1 MVKILAH
8 KRDWALLLL
17 RMSVQIVGL
26 LLKMDAYL
34 RAKVDGHSKV
44 KKWAL
49 ELTEDRSSLYD
60 RLKFRVTGQK
70 DLPYLWSSIQDRL
83 IGSVPVH
90 FQWGPSDFRLKFS
103 AAHSVPFQAI
113 INVAV
118 YLRKRM
124 IESVLWIESVLCILV
139 RWISFLTFSDF
150 VKSDMDSAWYF
161 CRLINCESQI
171 HWVTHWDYGS
181 NQKII
186 SRNLFIGQ
194 SDDAKNNVET
204 VWYC

>member
-1 MVKILAH
+1 
-8 KRDWALLLL
+8 
-17 RMSVQIVGL
+17 MSVQIVGL

-60 RLKFRVTGQK
+60 RLKFRVTSQK

-83 IGSVPVH
+83 IGSVP
-90 FQWGPSDFRLKFS
+90 FSEDRPIS

-124 IESVLWIESVLCILV
+124 IESVL
-139 RWISFLTFSDF
+139 
-150 VKSDMDSAWYF
+150 
-161 CRLINCESQI
+161 
-171 HWVTHWDYGS
+171 
-181 NQKII
+181 
-186 SRNLFIGQ
+186 
-194 SDDAKNNVET
+194 
-204 VWYC
+204 